1 MKTWPDAGGLGR
13 EILICE
19 QEGDRITHDI
29 IHRLNSTS
37 VTPIDREDIYAL
49 ASALDDV
56 VDYTEEAADFM
67 GLYHI
72 EAPMEQAQQL
82 AGVLE
87 DACRNIA
94 QALSRLRGFQD
105 LNHYFVEVNRL
116 ENEGDRITREA
127 LASLFSERHRPDG
140 RDPLEGHLRAARA
153 GDRRLRARR
162 EHPRGDR
169 RQARLSAT
177 GGYRALQNLSR
188 AAGAQHRDHRP
199 GRARGRRC
207 CPAAGTRPTPSS
219 RRSRSPSWPRSPSS
233 ATASIGRTSSRSR
246 A

>member
-37 VTPIDREDIYAL
+37 VTPLDREDIYAL

-56 VDYTEEAADFM
+56 VDFTEEAADFM
-67 GLYHI
+67 GLYNI

-82 AGVLE
+82 AAVLE
-87 DACRNIA
+87 DCCRNLS
-94 QALSRLRGFQD
+94 QALSRLRSSMND

-127 LASLFSERHRPDG
+127 LASLFRNGIDPMIVIRWKDIFERLEHAIDACEHVANI
-140 RDPLEGHLRAARA
+140 LEGIVVKHA
-153 GDRRLRARR
+153 
-162 EHPRGDR
+162 
-169 RQARLSAT
+169 
-177 GGYRALQNLSR
+177 
-188 AAGAQHRDHRP
+188 
-199 GRARGRRC
+199 
-207 CPAAGTRPTPSS
+207 
-219 RRSRSPSWPRSPSS
+219 
-233 ATASIGRTSSRSR
+233 
-246 A
+246 